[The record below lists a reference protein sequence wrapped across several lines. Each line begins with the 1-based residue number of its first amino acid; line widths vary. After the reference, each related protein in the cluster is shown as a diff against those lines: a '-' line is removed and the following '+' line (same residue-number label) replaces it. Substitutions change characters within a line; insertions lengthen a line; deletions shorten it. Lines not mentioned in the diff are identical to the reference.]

1 MRLGIMGGTFDPI
14 HLGHLHVARVALRE
28 AALDSVLF
36 LPDGDPPH
44 KQPGASGA
52 DRLKMTQ
59 LAVEQDPAFW
69 VSDMELRR
77 PGRTYTVDTLKALL
91 QEDPAR
97 ELHYLIGA
105 DTLFQFPSW
114 KTAHK
119 VATLCSMLVVPRPGT
134 DLDEVRWFMR
144 KLFADFGLR
153 SSLLSQPGPDISS
166 TQIRERVKAGE
177 DISALVSRA
186 VALYITENGLYREVA
201 SKNNKQE

>member
-14 HLGHLHVARVALRE
+14 HLGHLHVARVAQQE

-52 DRLKMTQ
+52 DRLRMTR
-59 LAVEQDPAFW
+59 LAVEQDPGFW

-77 PGRTYTVDTLKALL
+77 PGRTYTVDTLMALL
-91 QEDPAR
+91 TEDPAR
-97 ELHYLIGA
+97 ELYYLIGA

-134 DLDEVRWFMR
+134 DLVEVRWFMR
-144 KLFADFGLR
+144 KLFADFGLAT
-153 SSLLSQPGPDISS
+153 SLLSQPGPDISS
-166 TQIRERVKAGE
+166 TLIRERVQAGE
-177 DISALVSRA
+177 DISALVPRA
-186 VALYITENGLYREVA
+186 VAQYIAEKGLYHKA
-201 SKNNKQE
+201 AL

>member
-59 LAVEQDPAFW
+59 LAIKQDPAFW

-77 PGRTYTVDTLKALL
+77 PGRTYTVDTLMALL
-91 QEDPAR
+91 KEDPAR

-144 KLFADFGLR
+144 KLFADFGLQ

-186 VALYITENGLYREVA
+186 VALYIAENGLYRPA
-201 SKNNKQE
+201 PSRNNKQD

>member
-177 DISALVSRA
+177 DITALVPRA

-201 SKNNKQE
+201 SKNNKQD